1 MPSIFPP
8 FPGRPAPRGAH
19 LPRSS
24 RGHQRHQAPP
34 GQRSH
39 RARAR
44 HAHERPKPGAAG
56 GSSPGFLG
64 GFHTSGGVPK
74 MLGLR
79 KSHIYIYI
87 EWMISGG
94 TCISGNHDFYRFSY
108 VCRSCFRIFMWI
120 SSEITNQLVERE
132 SEKSS
137 HSSVPRLQRW
147 IVSRNSRQM
156 PDGSSALFAAAAMNK
171 LTVVKYLLAAG
182 ADKDCTK
189 LVDFTRDLHRKSEL
203 ENHHLS

>member
-1 MPSIFPP
+1 
-8 FPGRPAPRGAH
+8 
-19 LPRSS
+19 
-24 RGHQRHQAPP
+24 
-34 GQRSH
+34 
-39 RARAR
+39 
-44 HAHERPKPGAAG
+44 
-56 GSSPGFLG
+56 
-64 GFHTSGGVPK
+64 
-74 MLGLR
+74 
-79 KSHIYIYI
+79 
-87 EWMISGG
+87 
-94 TCISGNHDFYRFSY
+94 
-108 VCRSCFRIFMWI
+108 MWI

-147 IVSRNSRQM
+147 IVSQNSRQM

-189 LVDFTRDLHRKSEL
+189 LLDFTRDLHRKSEL